1 MELDVLWLLCF
12 AALPAVVSA
21 ASYMHRLHARQ
32 DAPSS
37 AYQMQLRV
45 DSVNVQINRFDTLT
59 GMVDFSAGN
68 NVQTYTA
75 ERVPVFFNGTDT
87 ARWKFGGIL
96 FRTFCGTFNSRTDF
110 NPLTPQGL
118 PVIAYVAI
126 SSNCSLEN
134 GLMRTLGS
142 ANKTTLRGVI
152 FGVQTD
158 GRADLISRI
167 LSDAP
172 AYRSFLETS
181 EYLKNNLTDRTVY
194 FPTMAV
200 MDIAVGTEMTNLGSL
215 FSSGNQDYWQKGFKN
230 GDILQTLQVSFT
242 ELPRSVTLSGFIIA
256 GIIAGGI
263 AIVGV
268 GVIVFCTRRRRPR
281 KRRTNGASDAS
292 HRPLDMDTI
301 TYHSQYT
308 TQNTKSRT
316 DAEQSMNSYAL
327 EPIRP
332 ERAARVLGTSYTPRS
347 DVVSASDA
355 TLFMMTGSH
364 PNGSGPSGSLVLHP
378 MPTTS
383 TAIPAVPPPP
393 IVTTSQPAS
402 QASTSV
408 RPNTWTVPAPL
419 LTDLQINSMMN
430 TPGGFMR
437 APTSPQLF
445 VGGGFG
451 EQQVQFPEQGRTNV
465 PSRPPDTW
473 SNPGGSRNVQSSSRV
488 SSGPSSGINAGAS
501 SGVSGLSMGS
511 GAGGGDVSVE
521 EGVEAKKGVQKKDDD
536 LDPPEQHDSW
546 TMPTPLW

>member
-1 MELDVLWLLCF
+1 
-12 AALPAVVSA
+12 
-21 ASYMHRLHARQ
+21 
-32 DAPSS
+32 
-37 AYQMQLRV
+37 MQLRV
-45 DSVNVQINRFDTLT
+45 DTVNVQINRFDTLT
-59 GMVDFSAGN
+59 GMVDFAVGN
-68 NVQTYTA
+68 NVQTYAA
-75 ERVPVFFNGTDT
+75 ERVPVFYNDSDPT
-87 ARWKFGGIL
+87 RWKFGGVL
-96 FRTFCGTFNSRTDF
+96 FRTNCGNYNSRTDF

-118 PVIAYVAI
+118 PVMAYVAI

-134 GLMRTLGS
+134 GLKTTLGA
-142 ANKTTLRGVI
+142 ANKTTLRGLI
-152 FGVQTD
+152 FGVVTE
-158 GRADLISRI
+158 GRADLIKGI
-167 LSDAP
+167 LTDAL
-172 AYRSFLETS
+172 AYKAFLANS
-181 EYLKNNLTDRTVY
+181 EYLRNNLTDRTVY
-194 FPTMAV
+194 FPTIAV
-200 MDIAVGTEMTNLGSL
+200 MDIAAGTEMTNLGSL
-215 FSSGNQDYWQKGFKN
+215 FSSGNQDYWQKGFRN
-230 GDILQTLQVSFT
+230 NDILQTLQVSFT

-263 AIVGV
+263 AIIGV

-308 TQNTKSRT
+308 TQHTKSRT
-316 DAEQSMNSYAL
+316 DPEQSSNSYAL

-332 ERAARVLGTSYTPRS
+332 ERAARILGTSYTPRS
-347 DVVSASDA
+347 DIVSASDA
-355 TLFMMTGSH
+355 TLFMMAGSH
-364 PNGSGPSGSLVLHP
+364 PSSSGPSGTSVLHP

-383 TAIPAVPPPP
+383 TAIPAIPPV
-393 IVTTSQPAS
+393 VTTSQPAS
-402 QASTSV
+402 QTSTSV

-451 EQQVQFPEQGRTNV
+451 EQQVQFPEQGKTNV

-511 GAGGGDVSVE
+511 GAAGGDVSVE
-521 EGVEAKKGVQKKDDD
+521 EEVEAKKRVQQKKDDD